1 MKFNVLNA
9 FKTTEQGNALVVVV
23 ATSHPNQAI
32 LDGLARFGDIH
43 VREAFTTRGV
53 LQELPGANLIILDSI
68 LATPDTSHEILERT
82 IEMSGIPV
90 VSATTFL
97 AETEEWLGRARL
109 TSARKITFLPPRQV
123 NLMNWS
129 GGVGKTT
136 LAMAICRRF
145 VARTGL
151 PAALLELSMGGSAL
165 HARISKDLPE
175 FYTIATHK
183 EESALWYG
191 VSLYPMDGR
200 AIDVLWNENP
210 EGVRQILADIRH
222 KHSLFVVDCFPG
234 HPLFPEICG
243 PAAGLVNLV
252 VTTPREDA
260 IYQANGLM
268 REIPEPSHLVLNMAK
283 NLADRAGGGISAT
296 LPYNEGWAQSLN
308 ARLADPLLS
317 LVYSG
322 WKRRNL

>member
-1 MKFNVLNA
+1 MKTIAVI
-9 FKTTEQGNALVVVV
+9 
-23 ATSHPNQAI
+23 NQ
-32 LDGLARFGDIH
+32 
-43 VREAFTTRGV
+43 
-53 LQELPGANLIILDSI
+53 
-68 LATPDTSHEILERT
+68 
-82 IEMSGIPV
+82 
-90 VSATTFL
+90 
-97 AETEEWLGRARL
+97 
-109 TSARKITFLPPRQV
+109 K
-123 NLMNWS
+123 

-252 VTTPREDA
+252 VTTPR
-260 IYQANGLM
+260 
-268 REIPEPSHLVLNMAK
+268 
-283 NLADRAGGGISAT
+283 
-296 LPYNEGWAQSLN
+296 
-308 ARLADPLLS
+308 
-317 LVYSG
+317 
-322 WKRRNL
+322 